1 MASSGKA
8 LSMLCRRNW
17 CCLLACS
24 ISGFC
29 DEGANDGGASGEVAC
44 AFIEAVEEAL
54 RESDIDRVRHM

>member
-8 LSMLCRRNW
+8 FSMLCSSSW

-29 DEGANDGGASGEVAC
+29 DEGADDRGASGEVTC
-44 AFIEAVEEAL
+44 AFVKEVEEAL
-54 RESDIDRVRHM
+54 READIDRVRHL